1 MIEGF
6 TNSVNSPGSYLQ
18 ESPAMPLP
26 SPISSAPAYPLP
38 STSSSPGH
46 PEVECGIGEWD
57 KLLYGNHRFVIE
69 VGATHTHTEGA
80 EAAGRAHRVVLP
92 WRRQDPEPATVE
104 VVVVS
109 ARSGGRVRN
118 LTVEQAT
125 RESGTL
131 VFEAI
136 DGAGIYF
143 VYYLPYAMLGKPHY
157 PQAQYLPRRPTADPA
172 WAAAVGGSAWAPER
186 RLPHAEV
193 LRYEAASERDSFAPM
208 NFTASAI
215 ELESLHAR
223 HPGEAFLVFPED
235 RLNPVSM
242 RADLPAHWVI
252 NGPSDTFRAA
262 AQPGED
268 YVVQLGLYA
277 QRDLEGVS
285 VEVASASGGHCINT
299 DGVDRLGR
307 PWRRSL
313 DVPAGTVR
321 ALFVVLPIPRHAAG
335 TTHYASITV
344 SATGHPARTVEV
356 ALDVLAEEE
365 ADPVVSAGGFGD
377 PRYLRRLAWLDS
389 AVAQDSELVAPFTAV
404 TLDESA
410 RTLGIL
416 GRTLQLTESGLPAQ
430 VTSTFTAA
438 VTSTEGPAVEL
449 LSAPIQLD
457 VDGVEWA
464 HSPLTFTR
472 EGPARISWRSRWTGR
487 AGQSTAMS
495 LELKGVL
502 DADGTVTYGLRLT
515 PGSTFAADDV
525 GLQLGLHR
533 AAVPFAMGLGVPGG
547 RRPETLDWTWDV
559 ATRNQ
564 DSLWLGG
571 VNAGLQLALRDG
583 SYERPL
589 NTNFY
594 REKPLVEPAS
604 WANRQGNSVRGGV
617 SLRTSGDDVTVRA
630 ASGARTMEAGQPL
643 DFDFRLLLT
652 PFKPIEPGKHLGK
665 RYFHEPAE
673 PSDIKAAGATVVNI
687 HHATAPAPYIND
699 PLLSVE
705 RLRKYVAACHQN
717 GLKAKIYNTV
727 RELTFHS
734 PELLPLLQLN
744 HEIFGDGPGAGHIWL
759 QEHAGSGYVSA
770 WFAPNVEDIAVV
782 TTGESRWENFYVR
795 SLQELAQGDDGIDG
809 IYLDDIAY
817 DRHAMVRVR
826 KVLERACVAR
836 GVAGP
841 EIDLHSANQFTAHDG
856 YASSAN
862 LYMEQ
867 LPYVDRLWLGE
878 YFDYDNTDPDYWL
891 VELSGI
897 PFGLMGEMLEGGG
910 NPWRGMVFG
919 MTGRAP
925 AVDNRP
931 LWEFWAAT
939 GLEGAQM
946 RGFWD
951 PQSPVRTSHP
961 DVLATTW
968 LTERGMVVA
977 LASWAGQTEDVTLI
991 FDDDALTAGASGAA
1005 TTGRRIEAPPILGYQ
1020 PAAEYAP
1027 GESIT
1032 IEPQRGLL
1040 LWIGY

>member
-1 MIEGF
+1 
-6 TNSVNSPGSYLQ
+6 
-18 ESPAMPLP
+18 MPLP
-26 SPISSAPAYPLP
+26 SPVSPARAHPLR
-38 STSSSPGH
+38 STRNSPGH

-69 VGATHTHTEGA
+69 VDTTHAQAGV
-80 EAAGRAHRVVLP
+80 GRAHVVVLP
-92 WRRQDPEPATVE
+92 WRRQDHEPAAVD
-104 VVVVS
+104 VIVIS
-109 ARSGGRVRN
+109 AQSGGRVRN
-118 LTVEQAT
+118 LTVERAT

-143 VYYLPYAMLGKPHY
+143 VYYLPYAMLGKAHY
-157 PQAQYLPRRPTADPA
+157 PQAQYLPSRPVADPA
-172 WAAAVGGSAWAPER
+172 WAAAVGRSSWEPAAQRE
-186 RLPHAEV
+186 LPRAKV

-208 NFTASAI
+208 NFTATAT
-215 ELESLHAR
+215 ELEALHAR

-242 RADLPAHWVI
+242 RTDLPAHWVI
-252 NGPSDTFRAA
+252 NGPSDSFHAT

-277 QRDLEGVS
+277 QQDLECVS
-285 VEVASASGGHCINT
+285 VDVTPQTGGHCINT

-307 PWRRSL
+307 PWHRTL

-321 ALFVVLPIPRHAAG
+321 ALFVILPIPRHAAG
-335 TTHYASITV
+335 TTHYASITL
-344 SATGHPARTVEV
+344 SATGHPVRTVDV
-356 ALDVLAEEE
+356 VLDVLPEEE

-389 AVAQDSELVAPFTAV
+389 AVAQDAELVAPFTAIS
-404 TLDESA
+404 LNESA

-416 GRTLQLTESGLPAQ
+416 GRTLRLTESGLPAQ

-457 VDGVEWA
+457 VDGVEWT
-464 HSPLTFTR
+464 HSPITFKR
-472 EGPARISWRSRWTGR
+472 EGPARVSWRSQWTGH
-487 AGQSTAMS
+487 AGQTTMS
-495 LELKGVL
+495 LGLEGVL
-502 DADGTVTYGLRLT
+502 DADGTVTYSLRLA
-515 PGSTFAADDV
+515 PESTFAADDV
-525 GLQLGLHR
+525 GLRLVFHQ

-547 RRPETLDWTWDV
+547 RRPETIDWAWDV

-571 VNAGLQLALRDG
+571 VNAGIQLALRDG

-604 WANRQGNSVRGGV
+604 WANRQGGTVGGGV
-617 SLRTSGDDVTVRA
+617 TLRTVGDDVMVRA
-630 ASGARTMEAGQPL
+630 STGARTLEAGRPL
-643 DFDFRLLLT
+643 DFNFRLLLT
-652 PFKPIEPGKHLGK
+652 PFEPIQPGKHLGK
-665 RYFHEPAE
+665 RYFHEPAN
-673 PSDIKAAGATVVNI
+673 PSEIKAAGATVVNI

-699 PLLSVE
+699 PLLSAE
-705 RLRKYVAACHQN
+705 RLRKYVAACHQK

-734 PELLPLLQLN
+734 PELLPLLHLD
-744 HEIFGDGPGAGHIWL
+744 HEIFSDGPGAGHIWL

-795 SLQELAQGDDGIDG
+795 SLQELAKGDDGIDG

-817 DRHAMVRVR
+817 DRHAMLRVR
-826 KVLERACVAR
+826 KVLERACATR
-836 GVAGP
+836 GVVGP

-946 RGFWD
+946 QGFWD

-991 FDDDALTAGASGAA
+991 FDDAAVTSGGHGAA
-1005 TTGRRIEAPPILGYQ
+1005 ATGRRMEAPAIRGFQ

-1027 GESIT
+1027 GQSLT

-1040 LWIGY
+1040 LWIGF